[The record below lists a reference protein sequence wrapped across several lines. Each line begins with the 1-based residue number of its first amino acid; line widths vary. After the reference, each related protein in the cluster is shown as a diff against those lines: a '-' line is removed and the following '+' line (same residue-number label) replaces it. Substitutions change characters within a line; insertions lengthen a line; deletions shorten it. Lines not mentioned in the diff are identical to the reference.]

1 MSRVLII
8 SLGCLVA
15 ATTLVARAD
24 VYQCTRNG
32 QVTFSDIPC
41 SSDAKPLPLNI
52 YTPSPEE
59 VERATRQTREIE
71 ENLAS
76 GQKQRQ
82 IDALRAEMEA
92 KKQQMNREIAGE
104 RNEQTATTTET
115 SRILIRDLPNSTRP
129 LLSERS
135 LFVTM
140 PHFMTLSAAMAAG
153 AAIPTVKLAA
163 MTMLNSFF
171 ISTYLR
177 EKNAGE
183 IAPKML
189 RNLGA

>member
-1 MSRVLII
+1 MSPVLII
-8 SLGCLVA
+8 TLGCLVA
-15 ATTLVARAD
+15 VTAPAVRAD

-82 IDALRAEMEA
+82 IDALRAEMET
-92 KKQQMNREIAGE
+92 KKLQMNREIAGE
-104 RNEQTATTTET
+104 RNEQTRATTET
-115 SRILIRDLPNSTRP
+115 SDLEGRIRSPGVQRVTRQYQNEMEA
-129 LLSERS
+129 LNKKIN
-135 LFVTM
+135 
-140 PHFMTLSAAMAAG
+140 TLQQS
-153 AAIPTVKLAA
+153 K
-163 MTMLNSFF
+163 
-171 ISTYLR
+171 
-177 EKNAGE
+177 
-183 IAPKML
+183 
-189 RNLGA
+189 

>member
-1 MSRVLII
+1 MLPVLII

-15 ATTLVARAD
+15 VTAPAARAD

-52 YTPSPEE
+52 YTPEE

-82 IDALRAEMEA
+82 IDALRAEMGT
-92 KKQQMNREIAGE
+92 KKQQMNREIAGDS
-104 RNEQTATTTET
+104 NEQRATTTET
-115 SRILIRDLPNSTRP
+115 SDLEGRI
-129 LLSERS
+129 RS
-135 LFVTM
+135 PRRQAVARQYQNEMEALNKKIN
-140 PHFMTLSAAMAAG
+140 TLQQS
-153 AAIPTVKLAA
+153 K
-163 MTMLNSFF
+163 
-171 ISTYLR
+171 
-177 EKNAGE
+177 
-183 IAPKML
+183 
-189 RNLGA
+189 

>member
-1 MSRVLII
+1 MSPVLII

-15 ATTLVARAD
+15 VTAPVVRAD

-59 VERATRQTREIE
+59 IE

-82 IDALRAEMEA
+82 IDALRAEMET
-92 KKQQMNREIAGE
+92 KKQQMNREIAGDN
-104 RNEQTATTTET
+104 NEQRATTKET
-115 SRILIRDLPNSTRP
+115 SDLEGRV
-129 LLSERS
+129 RS
-135 LFVTM
+135 PRRQAVARQYQNEMEALNKKIN
-140 PHFMTLSAAMAAG
+140 TLQQS
-153 AAIPTVKLAA
+153 K
-163 MTMLNSFF
+163 
-171 ISTYLR
+171 
-177 EKNAGE
+177 
-183 IAPKML
+183 
-189 RNLGA
+189 

>member
-1 MSRVLII
+1 MTRMLLI

-15 ATTLVARAD
+15 VTAPVARAD

-32 QVTFSDIPC
+32 QITFSDIPC
-41 SSDAKPLPLNI
+41 SSEAKPLPLNI

-76 GQKQRQ
+76 SQKQRQ

-104 RNEQTATTTET
+104 RNEQTRATTET
-115 SRILIRDLPNSTRP
+115 SDLEGRMRSPGVQAVTRQYQNEMEA
-129 LLSERS
+129 LNKKIN
-135 LFVTM
+135 
-140 PHFMTLSAAMAAG
+140 TLQQS
-153 AAIPTVKLAA
+153 K
-163 MTMLNSFF
+163 
-171 ISTYLR
+171 
-177 EKNAGE
+177 
-183 IAPKML
+183 
-189 RNLGA
+189 

>member
-1 MSRVLII
+1 MTRMLII

-15 ATTLVARAD
+15 VTAPVARAD

-32 QVTFSDIPC
+32 QITFSDIPC
-41 SSDAKPLPLNI
+41 SSEAKPLPLNI

-76 GQKQRQ
+76 SQKQRQ

-104 RNEQTATTTET
+104 RNEQTRATTET
-115 SRILIRDLPNSTRP
+115 SNLEGKMRSPGVQAVTRQYQNKMEA
-129 LLSERS
+129 LNKKIN
-135 LFVTM
+135 
-140 PHFMTLSAAMAAG
+140 TLQQS
-153 AAIPTVKLAA
+153 K
-163 MTMLNSFF
+163 
-171 ISTYLR
+171 
-177 EKNAGE
+177 
-183 IAPKML
+183 
-189 RNLGA
+189 

>member
-1 MSRVLII
+1 MSPVLII

-15 ATTLVARAD
+15 VTAPVVRAD

-59 VERATRQTREIE
+59 IE

-82 IDALRAEMEA
+82 IDALRAEMET
-92 KKQQMNREIAGE
+92 KKQQMSREIAGDN
-104 RNEQTATTTET
+104 NEQRATTTET
-115 SRILIRDLPNSTRP
+115 SDLEGSV
-129 LLSERS
+129 RS
-135 LFVTM
+135 PRRQAVARQYQNEMEALNKKIN
-140 PHFMTLSAAMAAG
+140 TLQQS
-153 AAIPTVKLAA
+153 K
-163 MTMLNSFF
+163 
-171 ISTYLR
+171 
-177 EKNAGE
+177 
-183 IAPKML
+183 
-189 RNLGA
+189 

>member
-1 MSRVLII
+1 MSRILAICLTSLI
-8 SLGCLVA
+8 LTAPLVTQA
-15 ATTLVARAD
+15 A

-82 IDALRAEMEA
+82 IDALRAEMET
-92 KKQQMNREIAGE
+92 KKQQMNREIAGDN
-104 RNEQTATTTET
+104 NEQRATTTET
-115 SRILIRDLPNSTRP
+115 SDLEGSV
-129 LLSERS
+129 RS
-135 LFVTM
+135 PRRQAVARQYQNEMEALNKKIN
-140 PHFMTLSAAMAAG
+140 TLQQS
-153 AAIPTVKLAA
+153 K
-163 MTMLNSFF
+163 
-171 ISTYLR
+171 
-177 EKNAGE
+177 
-183 IAPKML
+183 
-189 RNLGA
+189 

>member
-1 MSRVLII
+1 MTRMLII

-15 ATTLVARAD
+15 ITAPVARAD

-32 QVTFSDIPC
+32 QITFSDIPC

-76 GQKQRQ
+76 SQKQRQ

-104 RNEQTATTTET
+104 RNEQTRATTVT
-115 SRILIRDLPNSTRP
+115 SDLEGRMRSPGVQAVTRQYQNEMEA
-129 LLSERS
+129 LNKKIN
-135 LFVTM
+135 
-140 PHFMTLSAAMAAG
+140 TLQQS
-153 AAIPTVKLAA
+153 K
-163 MTMLNSFF
+163 
-171 ISTYLR
+171 
-177 EKNAGE
+177 
-183 IAPKML
+183 
-189 RNLGA
+189 

>member
-41 SSDAKPLPLNI
+41 SGDAKPLPLNI

-82 IDALRAEMEA
+82 IDALRAEMET
-92 KKQQMNREIAGE
+92 KKQQMSREIAGDN
-104 RNEQTATTTET
+104 NEQRATTTET
-115 SRILIRDLPNSTRP
+115 SDLEGRIRSPGVQRVTRQYQNEMEALNKRLST
-129 LLSERS
+129 L
-135 LFVTM
+135 
-140 PHFMTLSAAMAAG
+140 
-153 AAIPTVKLAA
+153 K
-163 MTMLNSFF
+163 
-171 ISTYLR
+171 
-177 EKNAGE
+177 EK
-183 IAPKML
+183 
-189 RNLGA
+189 

>member
-1 MSRVLII
+1 MTRMLII

-15 ATTLVARAD
+15 VTAPVARAD

-32 QVTFSDIPC
+32 QITFSDIPC
-41 SSDAKPLPLNI
+41 SSEAKPLPLNI

-76 GQKQRQ
+76 SQKQRQ

-115 SRILIRDLPNSTRP
+115 SDLEGRIRSPGVQAVTRQYQNEMEA
-129 LLSERS
+129 LNKKIN
-135 LFVTM
+135 
-140 PHFMTLSAAMAAG
+140 TLQQS
-153 AAIPTVKLAA
+153 K
-163 MTMLNSFF
+163 
-171 ISTYLR
+171 
-177 EKNAGE
+177 
-183 IAPKML
+183 
-189 RNLGA
+189 

>member
-1 MSRVLII
+1 MSPVLII
-8 SLGCLVA
+8 TLGCLVA
-15 ATTLVARAD
+15 VTAPVARAD

-82 IDALRAEMEA
+82 IDALRAEMET
-92 KKQQMNREIAGE
+92 KKQQMNREIAGDN
-104 RNEQTATTTET
+104 NEQRATTTET
-115 SRILIRDLPNSTRP
+115 SDLEGRVRSPGVQRVTRQYQNEMEA
-129 LLSERS
+129 LNKKIN
-135 LFVTM
+135 
-140 PHFMTLSAAMAAG
+140 TLQQS
-153 AAIPTVKLAA
+153 K
-163 MTMLNSFF
+163 
-171 ISTYLR
+171 
-177 EKNAGE
+177 
-183 IAPKML
+183 
-189 RNLGA
+189 